1 MSNKKAANGGFLR
14 CGTTS
19 SGELALRTGSD
30 EIAERHQLSAT
41 QIRGSVHTGNEFVVA
56 HLVAFPEVG
65 QLMHFEIVIHD
76 LSS

>member
-56 HLVAFPEVG
+56 HLVAFAFTAG
-65 QLMHFEIVIHD
+65 RGTIGLARQTR
-76 LSS
+76 